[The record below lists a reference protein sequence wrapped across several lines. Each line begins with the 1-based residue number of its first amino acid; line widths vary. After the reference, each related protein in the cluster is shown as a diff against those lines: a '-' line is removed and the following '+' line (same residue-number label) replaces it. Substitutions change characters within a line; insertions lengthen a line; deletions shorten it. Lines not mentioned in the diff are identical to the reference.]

1 MQQTMKKSLA
11 LFLAVLMLVLCT
23 PLAFAKV
30 YEDMPKIT
38 APEKEGSIFLGY
50 YTVTFKSWDG
60 NTVLKEETVAEGSD
74 ATPPEIPARISDA
87 DYHYTP
93 GEWTGY
99 TNITEAVTLL
109 APYIAEEHTYSGYNC
124 SVCGRLKST
133 SMVVMNYYKYYVIY
147 YGDLLAFI
155 EGSEAVFDQALS
167 DHDLSGSAYT
177 DAAAALRAKAMQ
189 DMGVLLGEEDFYALG
204 KDAQWHSNRFNEIK
218 WELQAGLDEIV
229 NLGVFSKTKE
239 EQTKAAE
246 ELALPG
252 DSTACETLIATAQ
265 AAIDALE
272 YDRNQSLDDNVAAVE
287 AVVTALEADLTAQ
300 REAEAQAA
308 ADQAAA
314 DAVEAK
320 IVAIGKVENTDE
332 SKAKIDEA
340 RAAYDALTPA
350 QQALVENA
358 DVLTAAEAR
367 YAKLKAEAQ
376 TPEEPVQRK
385 ECPICGKL
393 HNHGLFDALL
403 GEFHWWIYTVR
414 RIITSF
420 AKSFTNDS
428 IC

>member
-1 MQQTMKKSLA
+1 MKHTLKKSLA

-50 YTVTFKSWDG
+50 YTVTFKSWDD

-109 APYIAEEHTYSGYNC
+109 APYIAEAHTYSGYNC

-133 SMVVMNYYKYYVIY
+133 SMVVKNYYNDYVIY
-147 YGDLLAFI
+147 YGAFLTFI
-155 EGSEAVFDQALS
+155 EGSEGVFDHALS

-320 IVAIGKVENTDE
+320 IAAIGKVTYTAAC
-332 SKAKIDEA
+332 KAKIDEA
-340 RAAYDALTPA
+340 QAAFDALTDA
-350 QQALVENA
+350 QKALVENA
-358 DVLTAAEAR
+358 DVLIAAAEK
-367 YAKLKAEAQ
+367 YAELKAEAEKP
-376 TPEEPVQRK
+376 TEPDK
-385 ECPICGKL
+385 PTDPTELEIEPSDDKL
-393 HNHGLFDALL
+393 LVLIQFVVEMVKFLL
-403 GEFHWWIYTVR
+403 LQVIPF
-414 RIITSF
+414 IISVT
-420 AKSFTNDS
+420 K
-428 IC
+428 